1 MHIGV
6 PHRAATPAWPA
17 HSVSSKAGW
26 GLVWVAAV
34 CAGCGTPRVGGVPGI
49 APSPNTA
56 WTPPPTEPAQDT
68 TKRLEVPAG
77 LEQRI
82 RRLTLAEV
90 VDLGLRNNPATRLSW
105 ANARAAAAAYGSE
118 RGAYLPTIDG
128 DVTATRLKTVASQ
141 GRSAVTQS
149 VLNPSLSL
157 SYLLF
162 DFGGRSGNV
171 GTARND
177 LIAANFTHNAT
188 LQAVVL
194 EIQSAY
200 FQYVANRALLEAQ
213 RTTQR
218 EARTNLTAAEERHR
232 VGVATIADVLQ
243 ARTAASQAELAVQ
256 ATEGNLQTS
265 RGALA
270 LSVGLP
276 ANLPYDVDSAA
287 GQVPVAIVTDSVDA
301 LIARAVKGRPDLAA
315 AQAEYQA
322 SRAQVSVARASRL
335 PSLVLNGTGGRTYTS
350 SLPDGGNNYTVSLGL
365 RIPLFAGFSRLY
377 DQREAVALSDA
388 AAARAAALGQRV
400 VFEVFSSYYALQTAA
415 RRVRTSDDLIA
426 SARQSSEVAL
436 GRYRAGVGS
445 VLDLLAA
452 QTALADARAQQVL
465 ARLEWN
471 TSLARLA
478 HDTGILD
485 VRGGSSLRLA
495 PDSGS
500 KTPSQ

>member
-1 MHIGV
+1 M
-6 PHRAATPAWPA
+6 
-17 HSVSSKAGW
+17 
-26 GLVWVAAV
+26 
-34 CAGCGTPRVGGVPGI
+34 
-49 APSPNTA
+49 
-56 WTPPPTEPAQDT
+56 PPD
-68 TKRLEVPAG
+68 

-90 VDLGLRNNPATRLSW
+90 VDIGLRNNPATRLSW

-118 RGAYLPTIDG
+118 RGAYLPTVDG
-128 DVTATRLKTVASQ
+128 EVTATRLKTVASQ

-149 VLNPSLSL
+149 VLNPSLNL

-171 GTARND
+171 GSARHE

-188 LQAVVL
+188 LQSVVL

-200 FQYVANRALLEAQ
+200 FQYVANRALLQAQ
-213 RTTQR
+213 RTTER
-218 EARTNLTAAEERHR
+218 EARTNLTAAQERQR

-243 ARTAASQAELAVQ
+243 ARTFASQAELAVQ
-256 ATEGNLQTS
+256 STEGDLQTS

-287 GQVPVAIVTDSVDA
+287 GQVPVAVLADSVDT
-301 LIARAVKGRPDLAA
+301 LIARAVEARPDLAA
-315 AQAEYQA
+315 AQAQYDA
-322 SRAQVSVARASRL
+322 SRSQISVARANRL
-335 PSLVLNGTGGRTYTS
+335 PSLVLNGNGGRTYTT

-377 DQREAVALSDA
+377 DQRRAVALSEA
-388 AAARAAALGQRV
+388 AAARADALGRQV
-400 VFEVFSSYYALQTAA
+400 VFEVFSSYHALQTAA

-485 VRGGSSLRLA
+485 ARGGSSLRLT
-495 PDSGS
+495 PDSVPR
-500 KTPSQ
+500 TPAP